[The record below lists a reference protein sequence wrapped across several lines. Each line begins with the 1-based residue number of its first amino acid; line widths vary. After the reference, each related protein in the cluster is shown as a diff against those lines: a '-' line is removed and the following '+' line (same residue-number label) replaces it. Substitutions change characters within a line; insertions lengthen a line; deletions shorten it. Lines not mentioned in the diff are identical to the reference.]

1 MRVQTK
7 HLKNMLSKELLEEFK
22 QLYQEEFG
30 ISLTNEEA
38 IIKATGLLDVFK
50 ILIQPIDLIK
60 KEMPL

>member
-1 MRVQTK
+1 MI
-7 HLKNMLSKELLEEFK
+7 SKELLEEFK

-30 ISLTNEEA
+30 ICLTNEET
-38 IIKATGLLDVFK
+38 ITKATGLLDVFK